1 LSEIDTVRRQIE
13 RCWNLPT
20 GIKDTSRMPVGIRI
34 TMNMDGTVREAFVH
48 EQARTQSD
56 PSYRALAESALRA
69 VLNPRC
75 QPFKLPPDR
84 YEAWQV
90 MELNFD
96 PSIVK

>member
-1 LSEIDTVRRQIE
+1 MNEGMRRTE
-13 RCWNLPT
+13 AAA
-20 GIKDTSRMPVGIRI
+20 RMAVPL
-34 TMNMDGTVREAFVH
+34 
-48 EQARTQSD
+48 
-56 PSYRALAESALRA
+56 LAESALRA